1 MTTRPR
7 LLIVEDEPDTLLL
20 LRLNLEAAG
29 FETALAAD
37 GPTALRRIDEVDPHV
52 VVLDLMLPGKDGWS
66 ILAELAGRAHRPA
79 VVVCSAKRA
88 PRDRARAADL
98 GASAFVPKPF
108 KIEELVGTVHAAL
121 GHEPSQAL
129 GRAQP

>member
-1 MTTRPR
+1 MNARRR

-66 ILAELAGRAHRPA
+66 VLAELAGRAHRPA

-88 PRDRARAADL
+88 SRDRARAAEL
-98 GASAFVPKPF
+98 GAAAFVPKPF
-108 KIEELVGTVHAAL
+108 EMEELVGTVHAAL
-121 GHEPSQAL
+121 GQQHA
-129 GRAQP
+129 